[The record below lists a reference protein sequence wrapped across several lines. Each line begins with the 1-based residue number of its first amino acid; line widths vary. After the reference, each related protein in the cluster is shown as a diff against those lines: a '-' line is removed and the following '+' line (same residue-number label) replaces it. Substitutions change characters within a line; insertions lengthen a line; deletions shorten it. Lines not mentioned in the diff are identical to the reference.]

1 MKSNEYEDLSEVLRQ
16 ASQALDSLPQQVL
29 DIIDQFSN
37 PGYAQMMAD
46 LSDTLAELNSQ
57 SMTDSL
63 NIVSE
68 IADSMSVLLE
78 QVLGVPDRY
87 IRFSKDLRENLANV
101 FNSSVDFTPP
111 EWRSECEGILSP
123 SPARKAVPFLTFDR
137 AVALLGLLISL
148 FSFLVTQLPDA
159 QLDELIDQNEQ
170 IITAQSEELE
180 LERQRTEQLQDLVQD
195 LSDVIVELHEQIQTQ
210 SQQIETLGEQLQGA
224 DDLPES
230 PAHRSQPNSLNQ
242 DADTQD

>member
-1 MKSNEYEDLSEVLRQ
+1 MKRNEYEGLSETLRQ
-16 ASQALDSLPQQVL
+16 ASQTIDSLPQQVL

-37 PGYAQMMAD
+37 PRYAQMMAG

-57 SMTDSL
+57 SITDSL

-78 QVLGVPDRY
+78 QVLEVSDRY

-101 FNSSVDFTPP
+101 FDSSVDFASP
-111 EWRSECEGILSP
+111 EWRSECEGILLP
-123 SPARKAVPFLTFDR
+123 SPTRKAVPFLTFDR

-170 IITAQSEELE
+170 IVTAQREELE
-180 LERQRTEQLQDLVQD
+180 LEQQRTEQLQDLVQD
-195 LSDVIVELHEQIQTQ
+195 LSDVIVELHEQLQMQ
-210 SQQIETLGEQLQGA
+210 SQQIEALGEQLQDT
-224 DDLPES
+224 DDLPEPPDCCKPDS
-230 PAHRSQPNSLNQ
+230 A
-242 DADTQD
+242 

>member
-1 MKSNEYEDLSEVLRQ
+1 MKQNEYEGLSETLRQ
-16 ASQALDSLPQQVL
+16 TSQALDSLPQQVL
-29 DIIDQFSN
+29 DIINQFST
-37 PGYAQMMAD
+37 PGYMQIMKD
-46 LSDTLAELNSQ
+46 LSDTLAEINSQ
-57 SMTDSL
+57 ALVPSMEMISA
-63 NIVSE
+63 
-68 IADSMSVLLE
+68 IADSMADLRV
-78 QVLGVPDRY
+78 QILGCSDRY
-87 IRFSKDLRENLANV
+87 ISFSQALQESLSNV
-101 FNSSVDFTPP
+101 LDSSVDFTPP
-111 EWRSECEGILSP
+111 EWRSDYECILSP
-123 SPARKAVPFLTFDR
+123 TPTRKAVPFLTFDR
-137 AVALLGLLISL
+137 AVALLSLLIAL
-148 FSFLVTQLPDA
+148 FSFLTTQLPDS

-210 SQQIETLGEQLQGA
+210 SQQIEALGEQLQGA